1 MIVVKSMH
9 EFLLMQKAGRI
20 VATVLNELEAAIK
33 PGVTTKELDEIAET
47 TILKLGGV
55 PAFKG
60 YGGFPASICTSVNEE
75 VVHGIPGK
83 RVLKEG
89 DIISIDVGAFY
100 AGYCGD
106 AARTFPVG
114 RISPLAEQLLQV
126 TKEALEKG
134 VAMAKVGNRLTD
146 ISHAIQTH
154 VEAAGFSVVRQYVGH
169 GIGQKMHEE
178 PQVPNYGLPGRGPRL
193 KAGMALAIEP
203 MVNTG
208 EFPVRTL
215 SDNWTVVTQ
224 DGSLSAHFEDTVFI
238 TEDGNEVL
246 TAQEEV

>member
-75 VVHGIPGK
+75 GVHGIPGK

-100 AGYCGD
+100 EGYCGD

-126 TKEALEKG
+126 T
-134 VAMAKVGNRLTD
+134 
-146 ISHAIQTH
+146 
-154 VEAAGFSVVRQYVGH
+154 
-169 GIGQKMHEE
+169 
-178 PQVPNYGLPGRGPRL
+178 
-193 KAGMALAIEP
+193 
-203 MVNTG
+203 
-208 EFPVRTL
+208 
-215 SDNWTVVTQ
+215 
-224 DGSLSAHFEDTVFI
+224 
-238 TEDGNEVL
+238 
-246 TAQEEV
+246 

>member
-100 AGYCGD
+100 EGYCGD

-154 VEAAGFSVVRQYVGH
+154 VEAVGFSVVRQYVGH

>member
-83 RVLKEG
+83 RVLK
-89 DIISIDVGAFY
+89 
-100 AGYCGD
+100 
-106 AARTFPVG
+106 G
-114 RISPLAEQLLQV
+114 RHHQYRCRSFTKDTAVMLL
-126 TKEALEKG
+126 ELFRWG
-134 VAMAKVGNRLTD
+134 
-146 ISHAIQTH
+146 
-154 VEAAGFSVVRQYVGH
+154 GFR
-169 GIGQKMHEE
+169 
-178 PQVPNYGLPGRGPRL
+178 R
-193 KAGMALAIEP
+193 
-203 MVNTG
+203 
-208 EFPVRTL
+208 
-215 SDNWTVVTQ
+215 
-224 DGSLSAHFEDTVFI
+224 
-238 TEDGNEVL
+238 
-246 TAQEEV
+246 

>member
-83 RVLKEG
+83 ESLKRATSSVSTWEL
-89 DIISIDVGAFY
+89 STKATAVMLLELF
-100 AGYCGD
+100 
-106 AARTFPVG
+106 RWG
-114 RISPLAEQLLQV
+114 RF
-126 TKEALEKG
+126 
-134 VAMAKVGNRLTD
+134 R
-146 ISHAIQTH
+146 
-154 VEAAGFSVVRQYVGH
+154 R
-169 GIGQKMHEE
+169 
-178 PQVPNYGLPGRGPRL
+178 
-193 KAGMALAIEP
+193 
-203 MVNTG
+203 
-208 EFPVRTL
+208 
-215 SDNWTVVTQ
+215 
-224 DGSLSAHFEDTVFI
+224 
-238 TEDGNEVL
+238 
-246 TAQEEV
+246 